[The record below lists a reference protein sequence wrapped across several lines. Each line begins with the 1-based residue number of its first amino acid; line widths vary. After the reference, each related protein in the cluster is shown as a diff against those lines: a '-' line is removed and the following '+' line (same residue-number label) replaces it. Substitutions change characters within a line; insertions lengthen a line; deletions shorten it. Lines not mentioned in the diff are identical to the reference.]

1 MKLKVLNGSESAKR
15 ALDAIMPQLQIL
27 RSGGV
32 QHDFSRGVP
41 TCRPDRVKLRGNRR
55 LVEKA
60 VYLLSQVE
68 WALLSDEDDFRTPQ
82 YKLSLE
88 ETNYAF

>member
-1 MKLKVLNGSESAKR
+1 MKLKILNGSAKDKR
-15 ALDAIMPQLQIL
+15 ALDEIMPRLQIL

-32 QHDFSRGVP
+32 QHDFSGGLPR
-41 TCRPDRVKLRGNRR
+41 CRPDRVTLKGNRR

-82 YKLSLE
+82 YKMS
-88 ETNYAF
+88 